1 MRMRKKMTQLN
12 GLTSAPNKNRTVPGT
27 GAADAL
33 LHVLRYKYIILQ
45 KPREFDVLHLLG
57 SCGN

>member
-1 MRMRKKMTQLN
+1 MTQLN

-45 KPREFDVLHLLG
+45 KPRENDVLHLLG